1 VFPPSH
7 PWPQDL
13 AAALA
18 SMPRIGALLFLD
30 RQGQGLQA
38 IREDDGV
45 DGEAVQYHKSPKIMR
60 QIVQS

>member
-1 VFPPSH
+1 
-7 PWPQDL
+7 
-13 AAALA
+13 
-18 SMPRIGALLFLD
+18 MPRIGALLFLD

-45 DGEAVQYHKSPKIMR
+45 YGEAVQYHKSPKIMR